1 MLNSQ
6 SLTKSLPSRIVV
18 TANMISMACRVP
30 IKKVVILTVEEE
42 FQWETEPRWGST
54 IMALV
59 VKLTR
64 MKQNHT
70 SHTDKD
76 LD

>member
-1 MLNSQ
+1 
-6 SLTKSLPSRIVV
+6 
-18 TANMISMACRVP
+18 MACRVP

-42 FQWETEPRWGST
+42 FQWEIEPRWGST